1 MTRVVVRWIV
11 AGGIIAIAI
20 HLGVGGSTRVA
31 AQVGTNTFSETHE
44 EFFFTES
51 PPACTTIGS
60 KRSVDDAPV
69 VTNSVGPKCLGIGD
83 RTDPVTGAPIVI
95 ADPIAACGGFPP
107 EAPPLDPTRGQVFLD
122 PINNTNTDV
131 YYRRNTYTC
140 VAAVPA
146 LSRPMIGALA
156 LLTLGAGAWFLRR
169 RAA

>member
-1 MTRVVVRWIV
+1 V

-31 AQVGTNTFSETHE
+31 AQVGGNTFTETNE

-60 KRSVDDAPV
+60 KRSVDDAIV

-83 RTDPVTGAPIVI
+83 RTDPVTGAPVVI
-95 ADPIAACGGFPP
+95 ADPTTACGGFPP
-107 EAPPLDPTRGQVFLD
+107 EAPPLDPTRGQVFLAVPGSLNSD
-122 PINNTNTDV
+122 AYT
-131 YYRRNTYTC
+131 RRNTYTC

-156 LLTLGAGAWFLRR
+156 LLTFGVGAWFARR
-169 RAA
+169 RRSLLS